1 MTALERATLARLTLA
16 FESIHAQLDALTDG
30 DRPVPVQ
37 NVRGLSYLLGMT
49 VERLGIVAGTVV
61 TDDGQER

>member
-1 MTALERATLARLTLA
+1 MTITERTTLARLTLA
-16 FESIHAQLDALTDG
+16 MESINAQLDALAES

-37 NVRGLSYLLGMT
+37 NVRGLSYLMSMA

-61 TDDGQER
+61 TDDGEDR